1 MPGGQETEHP
11 LQVLLKDA
19 LHEVR
24 GPGGGPPPPPLYG
37 CWFIMPSG
45 PASASANSRSR
56 RLNRCRGIATA
67 MSRIRS
73 TSSRDTSGSSCA
85 NPTRRC
91 SSAPAIPIR
100 SDRAARLP
108 RHQCWGSLGN
118 LPRASG
124 YRRVRLRSAR
134 VARPRGRAG
143 TVCDLPGSLPARRE
157 HHGVFRAL
165 DEFNHHAR
173 DGGLPSRH
181 AMASSADDA
190 C

>member
-1 MPGGQETEHP
+1 MEPI
-11 LQVLLKDA
+11 KDA
-19 LHEVR
+19 SHLFEHERLV
-24 GPGGGPPPPPLYG
+24 
-37 CWFIMPSG
+37 IMPSG
-45 PASASANSRSR
+45 PATASANSRSR

-73 TSSRDTSGSSCA
+73 TSSR
-85 NPTRRC
+85 
-91 SSAPAIPIR
+91 APQALPAR
-100 SDRAARLP
+100 TQGGGAARPRRYLFSPTAPPAP

-134 VARPRGRAG
+134 VARQRGRAG
-143 TVCDLPGSLPARRE
+143 TVCDSPGRLPARRD

-165 DEFNHHAR
+165 DEFNHRAR